1 MEHQED
7 ARRRTVLNEDSV
19 LADADQGTL
28 LNAFWLI
35 MDVMI
40 GLDYTSSSCTSCDRK
55 SYNSIEQFKAYD
67 LLSGCV
73 NRLSKLI
80 DEDRRPAVLEA
91 RQDRTKEVLMQMA
104 QHTERSGLVAYPDS
118 PKGVQEF
125 VKTGSLTCLN
135 FQDVETLRWAIK
147 ELRRSDIEEFNNV

>member
-1 MEHQED
+1 MKLQED
-7 ARRRTVLNEDSV
+7 DKGSV
-19 LADADQGTL
+19 LTDAEQGTI

-40 GLDYTSSSCTSCDRK
+40 GLDYTSNSCTSCDRK

-80 DEDRRPAVLEA
+80 NEDRRPAVLEA
-91 RQDRTKEVLMQMA
+91 RQDRMKEVLTQMQDEDSNREA
-104 QHTERSGLVAYPDS
+104 LCAYPDS
-118 PKGVQEF
+118 QKGVQEF
-125 VKTGSLTCLN
+125 VNTGSLTCLN

-147 ELRRSDIEEFNNV
+147 EVRRIGGDDE